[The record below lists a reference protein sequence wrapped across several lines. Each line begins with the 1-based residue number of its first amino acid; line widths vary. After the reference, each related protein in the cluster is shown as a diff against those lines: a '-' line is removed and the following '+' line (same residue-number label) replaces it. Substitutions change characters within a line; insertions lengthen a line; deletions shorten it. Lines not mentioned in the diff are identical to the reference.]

1 MRVAGFALALV
12 SLAALAAGAKAE
24 ETNSEYAFINAA
36 QGCQLSGPTIITKA
50 APRATGFRNDG
61 DDASFVICGFWIPD
75 QEGVNFYTATVY
87 LDTTDGAAHDVT
99 CTGVNGIAGIYPQ
112 KYVAKTVH
120 VEPGT
125 AGTNWITYLPADFG
139 GVNGVTDIPQSD
151 AFSITCA
158 LPPRT
163 AIVRIG
169 GDYIRGTQ

>member
-1 MRVAGFALALV
+1 MRVAGFALALT

-24 ETNSEYAFINAA
+24 ETNPEYAFINAA
-36 QGCQLSGPTIITKA
+36 QGCQLSSPTIDTKVA
-50 APRATGFRNDG
+50 SRATGFRNDG
-61 DDASFVICGFWIPD
+61 TAGSFVICGFWIPD

-87 LDTTDGAAHDVT
+87 LETTDGTTHDVT

-112 KYVAKTVH
+112 KYVAKTAH

-125 AGTNWITYLPADFG
+125 TGTNWITFLPADFG

-158 LPPRT
+158 LPPHT
-163 AIVRIG
+163 AIVRVG
-169 GDYIRGTQ
+169 GDYVRGTQ